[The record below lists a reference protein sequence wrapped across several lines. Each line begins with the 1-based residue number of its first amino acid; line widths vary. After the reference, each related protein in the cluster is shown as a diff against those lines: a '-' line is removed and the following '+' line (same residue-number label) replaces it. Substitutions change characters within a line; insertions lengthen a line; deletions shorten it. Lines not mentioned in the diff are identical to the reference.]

1 MARRPSASP
10 RAVARRVAELTSLQ
24 YQLRI
29 ELRDVQPLVWRRLLV
44 PDTLTLGKLHA
55 VLQAV
60 MGWHGG
66 HLHEFHIAR
75 CRYGIPDEEGW
86 QEDDPLYDERRYRLK
101 GFVETG
107 ARRFT
112 YLYDFGDGWEHT
124 IKVED
129 LVVPDAN
136 RPRTRCIAGENAC
149 PPEDVGGPHA
159 YLDFLVALRDPT
171 HEEHASMTAWI
182 GASFD
187 PSAFEITD
195 VNERLAEIKI

>member
-10 RAVARRVAELTSLQ
+10 RAVARRVAQLTSLQ

-29 ELRDVQPLVWRRLLV
+29 ELREVQPQVWRRLLV
-44 PDTLTLGKLHA
+44 PDSLTLGRLHA
-55 VLQAV
+55 VLQAA

-66 HLHEFHIAR
+66 HLHEFRIAR
-75 CRYGIPDEEGW
+75 LRYGIPDEEGW

-101 GFVETG
+101 GFIETG
-107 ARRFT
+107 ARRFS

-129 LVVPDAN
+129 VVVPDSN
-136 RPRTRCIAGENAC
+136 RQRVRCVAGENAC

-159 YLDFLVALRDPT
+159 YLDFLAALKDPT
-171 HEEHASMTAWI
+171 HEEHASMTEWI
-182 GASFD
+182 GGSFD